1 MAQVSDVS
9 LANQGFSSFRTELN
23 NILSAL
29 NTQHIGSSAPSSV
42 ATGTIWVDN
51 GTSGVLKVKIN
62 DGSDNIELFQINISS
77 NAISSTMSV
86 TGTIS
91 ETDPN
96 ALPLAL
102 ALG

>member
-23 NILSAL
+23 NILTAL
-29 NTQHIGSSAPSSV
+29 NTQHIGSSAPGSV
-42 ATGTIWVDN
+42 TTGTIWVDN

-62 DGSDNIELFQINISS
+62 DGSDNVELFQINISS
-77 NAISSTMSV
+77 NAISSNMSV

-96 ALPLAL
+96 ALPLAI

>member
-29 NTQHIGSSAPSSV
+29 NTQHIGSSAPGSV

-62 DGSDNIELFQINISS
+62 DGSDNVNYFKLI
-77 NAISSTMSV
+77 
-86 TGTIS
+86 
-91 ETDPN
+91 
-96 ALPLAL
+96 
-102 ALG
+102 

>member
-1 MAQVSDVS
+1 MAQVTDVS

-23 NILSAL
+23 NILSAI
-29 NTQHIGSSAPSSV
+29 NSFHSGSSAPGSV
-42 ATGTIWVDN
+42 TTGTIWVDT

-62 DGSDNIELFQINISS
+62 DGSDNVELFQINISS
-77 NAISSTMSV
+77 NAISSNMSV

-96 ALPLAL
+96 ALPLAI

>member
-9 LANQGFSSFRTELN
+9 LANQGFSAFRTELN
-23 NILSAL
+23 NILTAL
-29 NTQHIGSSAPSSV
+29 KSSHSGSSAPSSV
-42 ATGTIWVDN
+42 TTGTIWVDR

-62 DGSDNIELFQINISS
+62 DGSDNVELFQINISS
-77 NAISSTMSV
+77 NAITSTMSV

-91 ETDPN
+91 ETDPQAA
-96 ALPLAL
+96 ALSI